1 MKSGHRAAVKRCRK
15 GEEFMER
22 KTSKSNIILFVLAVV
37 CLIAGIGLL
46 IGQRYCSNKTQGI
59 ENSNI
64 VTGAQNTCIAYDS
77 ANEILVVGN
86 HNNEAVA
93 FQNGTE
99 VWRVSANGG
108 YKAFV
113 IDADQGIVYAGNEDN
128 HIYIYNISDG
138 SLVSDINAQR
148 RIVAMDVAKD
158 GKIAVATSTG
168 SSKANVL
175 LYDKDGNELL
185 NQKSK
190 IKING
195 VEFTDDGEN
204 VIIGNNRGELVKLD
218 LNGQELGK
226 YETNYTVLQM
236 IPYGENHMVVCKNG
250 GYFAFDDDLNIIRQG
265 VITNTAQA
273 VVSSVGTDANQEY
286 IAVGTNEGYVYIL
299 DGSDKQIYEKNTD
312 ATIGAFAQD
321 GENIYMAG
329 ANESVQILHVAN
341 LAHVELYGRL
351 AKVFLY
357 AGVIAVLLGIFLLLL
372 SISSTRVKICKL
384 GKSMWKHKIA
394 YILLLPTFLL
404 VWFFNYRGILTAFV
418 RDFTNW
424 STTNNT
430 VAKMEFVGLDNFRRM
445 FSEGYFL
452 IGMKNLIL
460 LIVTGILKVLTMPLL
475 AAWLVYAVNGNKRKY
490 LYRFL
495 FVLPVVVPGVV
506 MAMTWQKIYDPNIG
520 LLNEVLGVLGM
531 SGLQQVWLGNSK
543 TAIWA
548 IIFMGF
554 PFISAMAFLVYYGG
568 FINIGKEIEESARVD
583 GANRHQ
589 IFWKI
594 QFPMIRPQLS
604 IMITL
609 TLIGVMQDFN
619 NIYIMTGGGPGTSTY
634 VPALELYLNVAQ
646 FGRYGYAC
654 ALGVVLFAFTMAITL
669 INMRLT
675 REKEV

>member
-1 MKSGHRAAVKRCRK
+1 MKN
-15 GEEFMER
+15 
-22 KTSKSNIILFVLAVV
+22 KTSRSNIILLVLAIV
-37 CLIAGIGLL
+37 CLLAGIGLL
-46 IGQRYCSNKTQGI
+46 VGQRYCNGKTKGI
-59 ENSNI
+59 ENSSI
-64 VTGAQNTCIAYDS
+64 ITGAQNTCIAYDGT
-77 ANEILVVGN
+77 NEILMVGN

-93 FQNGTE
+93 FKNGE
-99 VWRVSANGG
+99 EIWRQTANGA
-108 YKAFV
+108 YSSFV
-113 IDADQGIVYAGNEDN
+113 IDAAKGIVYAASEDN
-128 HIYIYNISDG
+128 HVYIYNISDG
-138 SLVSDINAQR
+138 SSVKDINTQR
-148 RIVAMDVAKD
+148 RIVAMDVSED

-175 LYDKDGNELL
+175 IYDKDGNEIL

-195 VEFTDDGEN
+195 IEFTNDSEN
-204 VIIGNNRGELVKLD
+204 VVIGNNRGELIKLD
-218 LNGQELGK
+218 MKGQEIRK
-226 YETNYTVLQM
+226 YATNYTVFQM
-236 IPYGENHMVVCKNG
+236 ISYGEDHMVICKNG
-250 GYFAFDDDLNIIRQG
+250 GYFGFDDDLNIIRQG
-265 VITNTAQA
+265 VIQNTAQA
-273 VVSSVGTDANQEY
+273 VVTSIGVDANQEY
-286 IAVGTNEGYVYIL
+286 VAVGTQEGYLYIL
-299 DGSDKQIYEKNTD
+299 DGKDKQIYENNTD
-312 ATIGAFAQD
+312 TTINAFAQD

-341 LAHVELYGRL
+341 LANIKTYSILE
-351 AKVFLY
+351 KVLLY
-357 AGVIAVLLGIFLLLL
+357 AGIIVVAVGIFLLLMAAPG
-372 SISSTRVKICKL
+372 TRIKLCKL
-384 GKSMWKHKIA
+384 GKSMWKYKIA

-404 VWFFNYRGILTAFV
+404 IWFFNYRGILTAFV
-418 RDFTNW
+418 RAFTNW

-430 VAKMEFVGLDNFRRM
+430 VAKMKFVGLDNFRRM

-452 IGMKNLIL
+452 MGMKNLLL
-460 LIVTGILKVLTMPLL
+460 LIVTGILKVLTMPLI

-531 SGLQQVWLGNSK
+531 SGLQQVWLGNSQ

-594 QFPMIRPQLS
+594 QLPMIKPQLS

-609 TLIGVMQDFN
+609 TLIGIMQDFN

-654 ALGVVLFAFTMAITL
+654 ALGVVLFIFTMAITL

>member
-1 MKSGHRAAVKRCRK
+1 MKN
-15 GEEFMER
+15 
-22 KTSKSNIILFVLAVV
+22 KTSRNNIILLVLAVV

-46 IGQRYCSNKTQGI
+46 VGQRYCSGKTQGI
-59 ENSNI
+59 ESSNI

-77 ANEILVVGN
+77 ANEILIVGT

-93 FQNGTE
+93 FKDGTE
-99 VWRVSANGG
+99 IWRQTSNGA
-108 YKAFV
+108 YSAFV
-113 IDADQGIVYAGNEDN
+113 IDAEQNIVYASSEDN
-128 HIYIYNISDG
+128 HVYIYNISDG
-138 SLVSDINAQR
+138 SAVNDINTQR
-148 RIVAMDVAKD
+148 RIVAMDVSKD

-175 LYDKDGNELL
+175 LYDKEGNELL

-195 VEFTDDGEN
+195 IEFTNDNEN
-204 VIIGNNRGELVKLD
+204 IIIGNNRGEIIKMD
-218 LNGQELGK
+218 LNGQELSK
-226 YETNYTVLQM
+226 YATNYTVLQI
-236 IPYGENHMVVCKNG
+236 IPYGEYHLAVCKNG
-250 GYFAFDDDLNIIRQG
+250 GYFGFDDDLNIIRQG
-265 VITNTAQA
+265 EITNTAQA
-273 VVSSVGTDANQEY
+273 VVTNVGTDSDQEY
-286 IAVGTNEGYVYIL
+286 IAVGTQEGYLYIL
-299 DGSDKQIYEKNTD
+299 DGSDKQIYVENTD
-312 ATIGAFAQD
+312 ATINAFAQD

-329 ANESVQILHVAN
+329 ASESVQMVHVAN
-341 LAHVELYGRL
+341 LANMESYVTL
-351 AKVFLY
+351 ANIFLY
-357 AGVIAVLLGIFLLLL
+357 TGVIVTVLGIFLLLMA
-372 SISSTRVKICKL
+372 IPGTRKKICKL
-384 GKSMWKHKIA
+384 GKSIWKHKIA

-418 RDFTNW
+418 RAFTNW

-452 IGMKNLIL
+452 IGMKNLVL
-460 LIVTGILKVLTMPLL
+460 LIVTGVLKVLTMPLI

-490 LYRFL
+490 IYRFL
-495 FVLPVVVPGVV
+495 FVLPVVVPVVV

-531 SGLQQVWLGNSK
+531 TGLQQVWLGNAK

-594 QFPMIRPQLS
+594 QLPMIKPQLS

-609 TLIGVMQDFN
+609 TLISVMQDFN

-654 ALGVVLFAFTMAITL
+654 ALGVVLFAFTMAIKL

>member
-1 MKSGHRAAVKRCRK
+1 MKN
-15 GEEFMER
+15 
-22 KTSKSNIILFVLAVV
+22 KTSRNNIILLVLAVV

-46 IGQRYCSNKTQGI
+46 VGQRYCSGKTQGI
-59 ENSNI
+59 ESSNI

-77 ANEILVVGN
+77 ANEILIVGT

-93 FQNGTE
+93 FKDGTE
-99 VWRVSANGG
+99 IWRQTSNGA
-108 YKAFV
+108 YSAFV
-113 IDADQGIVYAGNEDN
+113 IDAEQNIVYASSEDN
-128 HIYIYNISDG
+128 HVYIYNISDG
-138 SLVSDINAQR
+138 SAVNDINTQR
-148 RIVAMDVAKD
+148 RIVAMDVSKD

-175 LYDKDGNELL
+175 LYDKEGNELL

-195 VEFTDDGEN
+195 IEFTNDNEN
-204 VIIGNNRGELVKLD
+204 IIIGNNRGEIIKMD
-218 LNGQELGK
+218 LNGQELSK
-226 YETNYTVLQM
+226 YATNYTVLQI
-236 IPYGENHMVVCKNG
+236 IPYGEYHLAVCKNG
-250 GYFAFDDDLNIIRQG
+250 GYFGFDDDLNIIRQG
-265 VITNTAQA
+265 EITNTAQA
-273 VVSSVGTDANQEY
+273 VVTSVGTDSDQEY
-286 IAVGTNEGYVYIL
+286 IAVGTQEGYLYIL
-299 DGSDKQIYEKNTD
+299 DGSDKQIYVENTD
-312 ATIGAFAQD
+312 ATINAFAQN

-329 ANESVQILHVAN
+329 ASESVQTVHVAN
-341 LAHVELYGRL
+341 LANMESYVTL
-351 AKVFLY
+351 ANIFLY
-357 AGVIAVLLGIFLLLL
+357 TGVIVTVLGIFLLLMA
-372 SISSTRVKICKL
+372 IPGTRKKICKL
-384 GKSMWKHKIA
+384 GKSIWKHKIA

-418 RDFTNW
+418 RAFTNW

-452 IGMKNLIL
+452 IGMKNLVL
-460 LIVTGILKVLTMPLL
+460 LIVTGVLKVLTMPLI

-490 LYRFL
+490 IYRFL
-495 FVLPVVVPGVV
+495 FVLPVVVPVVV

-531 SGLQQVWLGNSK
+531 TGLQQVWLGNAK

-594 QFPMIRPQLS
+594 QLPMIKPQLS

-609 TLIGVMQDFN
+609 TLISVMQDFN

>member
-1 MKSGHRAAVKRCRK
+1 MKN
-15 GEEFMER
+15 
-22 KTSKSNIILFVLAVV
+22 KTSRNHIILLVLAVI

-46 IGQRYCSNKTQGI
+46 VGQRYCSGKTQGI
-59 ENSNI
+59 ESSNI

-77 ANEILVVGN
+77 ANEILIVGT

-93 FQNGTE
+93 FKDGTE
-99 VWRVSANGG
+99 IWRQTANGA
-108 YKAFV
+108 YSAFV
-113 IDADQGIVYAGNEDN
+113 INAEQNIVYASSEDN
-128 HIYIYNISDG
+128 HVYIYNISDG
-138 SLVSDINAQR
+138 SAVNDINTQR
-148 RIVAMDVAKD
+148 RIVAMDVSKD
-158 GKIAVATSTG
+158 GKISVATSTG

-175 LYDKDGNELL
+175 LYDKEGNELL

-195 VEFTDDGEN
+195 IEFTNDNEN
-204 VIIGNNRGELVKLD
+204 IIIGNNRGEIIKMD
-218 LNGQELGK
+218 LNGQELSK
-226 YETNYTVLQM
+226 YATNYTVLQM
-236 IPYGENHMVVCKNG
+236 IPYGENHMAVCKNG
-250 GYFAFDDDLNIIRQG
+250 GYFGFDDDLNIIRQG
-265 VITNTAQA
+265 EITNTAQA
-273 VVSSVGTDANQEY
+273 VVTSVGTDSDQEY
-286 IAVGTNEGYVYIL
+286 IAVGTQEGYLYIL
-299 DGSDKQIYEKNTD
+299 DGSDKQIYVENTD
-312 ATIGAFAQD
+312 ATINAFAQD

-329 ANESVQILHVAN
+329 ASESVQTVHVAN
-341 LAHVELYGRL
+341 LANMESYVTL
-351 AKVFLY
+351 ANVFLY
-357 AGVIAVLLGIFLLLL
+357 TGVIVTVLGIFLLLMA
-372 SISSTRVKICKL
+372 IPGTRKKICKL
-384 GKSMWKHKIA
+384 GKSIWKHKIA

-418 RDFTNW
+418 RAFTNW

-452 IGMKNLIL
+452 IGMKNLVL
-460 LIVTGILKVLTMPLL
+460 LIVTGVLKVLTMPLI
-475 AAWLVYAVNGNKRKY
+475 AAWLVYAENGNKRKY
-490 LYRFL
+490 MYRFL

-531 SGLQQVWLGNSK
+531 SGLQQVWLGNAK

-594 QFPMIRPQLS
+594 QLPMIKPQLS

>member
-1 MKSGHRAAVKRCRK
+1 MKN
-15 GEEFMER
+15 
-22 KTSKSNIILFVLAVV
+22 KTSRNNIILLVLAVV

-46 IGQRYCSNKTQGI
+46 VGQRYCSGKTQGI
-59 ENSNI
+59 ESSNI

-77 ANEILVVGN
+77 ANEILIVGT

-93 FQNGTE
+93 FKDGTE
-99 VWRVSANGG
+99 IWRQTSNGA
-108 YKAFV
+108 YSAFV
-113 IDADQGIVYAGNEDN
+113 IDAEQNIVYASSEDN
-128 HIYIYNISDG
+128 HVYIYNISDG
-138 SLVSDINAQR
+138 SAVNDINTQR
-148 RIVAMDVAKD
+148 RIVAMDVSKD

-175 LYDKDGNELL
+175 LYDKEGNELL

-195 VEFTDDGEN
+195 IEFTNDNEN
-204 VIIGNNRGELVKLD
+204 IIIGNNRGEIIKMD
-218 LNGQELGK
+218 LNGQELSK
-226 YETNYTVLQM
+226 YATNYTVLQI
-236 IPYGENHMVVCKNG
+236 IPYGEYHLAVCKNG
-250 GYFAFDDDLNIIRQG
+250 GYFGFDDDLNIIRQG
-265 VITNTAQA
+265 EITNTAQA
-273 VVSSVGTDANQEY
+273 VVTSVGTDSDQEY
-286 IAVGTNEGYVYIL
+286 IAVGTQEGYLYIL
-299 DGSDKQIYEKNTD
+299 DGSDKQIYVENTD
-312 ATIGAFAQD
+312 ATINAFAQD

-329 ANESVQILHVAN
+329 ASESVQTVHVAN
-341 LAHVELYGRL
+341 LANMESYVTL
-351 AKVFLY
+351 ANIFLY
-357 AGVIAVLLGIFLLLL
+357 TGVIVTVLGIFLLLMA
-372 SISSTRVKICKL
+372 IPGTRKKICKL
-384 GKSMWKHKIA
+384 GKSIWKHKIA

-418 RDFTNW
+418 RAFTNW

-452 IGMKNLIL
+452 IGMKNLVL
-460 LIVTGILKVLTMPLL
+460 LIVTGVLKVLTMPLI

-490 LYRFL
+490 IYRFL
-495 FVLPVVVPGVV
+495 FVLPVVVPVVV

-531 SGLQQVWLGNSK
+531 TGLQQVWLGNAK

-594 QFPMIRPQLS
+594 QLPMIKPQLS

-609 TLIGVMQDFN
+609 TLISVMQDFN

-654 ALGVVLFAFTMAITL
+654 APGVVLFAFTMAITL

>member
-1 MKSGHRAAVKRCRK
+1 MKN
-15 GEEFMER
+15 
-22 KTSKSNIILFVLAVV
+22 KTSRNNIILLVLAVV

-46 IGQRYCSNKTQGI
+46 VGQRYCSGKTQGI
-59 ENSNI
+59 ESSNI

-77 ANEILVVGN
+77 ANEILIVGT

-93 FQNGTE
+93 FKDGTE
-99 VWRVSANGG
+99 IWRQTSNGA
-108 YKAFV
+108 YSAFV
-113 IDADQGIVYAGNEDN
+113 IDAEQNIVYASSEDN
-128 HIYIYNISDG
+128 HVYIYNISDG
-138 SLVSDINAQR
+138 SAVNDINTQR
-148 RIVAMDVAKD
+148 RIVAMDVSKD

-175 LYDKDGNELL
+175 LYDKEGNELL

-195 VEFTDDGEN
+195 IEFTNDNEN
-204 VIIGNNRGELVKLD
+204 IIIGNNRGEIIKMD
-218 LNGQELGK
+218 LNGQELSK
-226 YETNYTVLQM
+226 YATNYTVLQI
-236 IPYGENHMVVCKNG
+236 IPYGEYHLAVCKNG
-250 GYFAFDDDLNIIRQG
+250 GYFGFDDDLNIIRQG
-265 VITNTAQA
+265 EITNTAQA
-273 VVSSVGTDANQEY
+273 VVTSVGTDSDQEY
-286 IAVGTNEGYVYIL
+286 IAVGTQEGYLYVL
-299 DGSDKQIYEKNTD
+299 DGSDKQIYVENTD
-312 ATIGAFAQD
+312 ATINAFAQD

-329 ANESVQILHVAN
+329 ASESVQTVHVAN
-341 LAHVELYGRL
+341 LANMESYVTL
-351 AKVFLY
+351 ANIFLY
-357 AGVIAVLLGIFLLLL
+357 TGVIVTVLGIFLLLMA
-372 SISSTRVKICKL
+372 IPGTRKKICKL
-384 GKSMWKHKIA
+384 GKSIWKHKIA

-418 RDFTNW
+418 RAFTNW

-452 IGMKNLIL
+452 IGMKNLVL
-460 LIVTGILKVLTMPLL
+460 LIVTGVLKVLTMPLI
-475 AAWLVYAVNGNKRKY
+475 AAWLVYAVSGNKRKY
-490 LYRFL
+490 IYRFL
-495 FVLPVVVPGVV
+495 FVLPVVVPVVV

-531 SGLQQVWLGNSK
+531 TGLQQVWLGNAK

-594 QFPMIRPQLS
+594 QLPMIKPQLS

-609 TLIGVMQDFN
+609 TLISVMQDFN

>member
-1 MKSGHRAAVKRCRK
+1 MKN
-15 GEEFMER
+15 
-22 KTSKSNIILFVLAVV
+22 KTSRNNIILLVLAVV

-46 IGQRYCSNKTQGI
+46 VGQRYCSGKTQGI
-59 ENSNI
+59 ESSNI

-77 ANEILVVGN
+77 ANEILIVGT

-93 FQNGTE
+93 FKDGTE
-99 VWRVSANGG
+99 IWRQTSNGA
-108 YKAFV
+108 YSAFV
-113 IDADQGIVYAGNEDN
+113 IDAEQNIVYASSEDN
-128 HIYIYNISDG
+128 HVYIYNISDG
-138 SLVSDINAQR
+138 SAVNDINTQR
-148 RIVAMDVAKD
+148 RIVAMDVSKD

-175 LYDKDGNELL
+175 LYDKEGNELL

-195 VEFTDDGEN
+195 IEFTNDNEN
-204 VIIGNNRGELVKLD
+204 IIIGNNRGEIIKMD
-218 LNGQELGK
+218 LNGQELSK
-226 YETNYTVLQM
+226 YATNYTVLQI
-236 IPYGENHMVVCKNG
+236 IPYGEYHLAVCKNG
-250 GYFAFDDDLNIIRQG
+250 GYFGFDDDLNIIRQG
-265 VITNTAQA
+265 EITNTAQA
-273 VVSSVGTDANQEY
+273 VVTSVGTDSDQEY
-286 IAVGTNEGYVYIL
+286 IAVGTQEGYLYIL
-299 DGSDKQIYEKNTD
+299 DGSDKQIYVENTD
-312 ATIGAFAQD
+312 ATINAFAQD

-329 ANESVQILHVAN
+329 ASESVQTVHVAN
-341 LAHVELYGRL
+341 LANMESYVTL
-351 AKVFLY
+351 ANIFLY
-357 AGVIAVLLGIFLLLL
+357 TGVIVTVLGIFLLLMA
-372 SISSTRVKICKL
+372 IPGTRKKICKL
-384 GKSMWKHKIA
+384 GKSIWKHKIA

-418 RDFTNW
+418 RAFTNW
-424 STTNNT
+424 SSTNNT

-452 IGMKNLIL
+452 IGMKNLVL
-460 LIVTGILKVLTMPLL
+460 LIVTGVLKVLTMPLI

-490 LYRFL
+490 IYRFL
-495 FVLPVVVPGVV
+495 FVLPVVVPVVV

-531 SGLQQVWLGNSK
+531 TGLQQVWLGNAK

-594 QFPMIRPQLS
+594 QLPMIKPQLS

-609 TLIGVMQDFN
+609 TLISVMQDFN

>member
-1 MKSGHRAAVKRCRK
+1 MKN
-15 GEEFMER
+15 
-22 KTSKSNIILFVLAVV
+22 KTSRNNIILLVLAVV

-46 IGQRYCSNKTQGI
+46 VGQRYCSGKTQGI
-59 ENSNI
+59 ESSNI

-77 ANEILVVGN
+77 ANEILIVGT

-93 FQNGTE
+93 FKDGTE
-99 VWRVSANGG
+99 IWRQTSNGA
-108 YKAFV
+108 YSAFV
-113 IDADQGIVYAGNEDN
+113 IDAEQNIVYASSEDN
-128 HIYIYNISDG
+128 HVYIYNISDG
-138 SLVSDINAQR
+138 SAVNDINTQR
-148 RIVAMDVAKD
+148 RIVAMDVSKD

-175 LYDKDGNELL
+175 LYDKEGNELL

-195 VEFTDDGEN
+195 IEFTNDNEN
-204 VIIGNNRGELVKLD
+204 IIIGNNRGEIIKMD
-218 LNGQELGK
+218 LNGQELSK
-226 YETNYTVLQM
+226 YATNYTVLQI
-236 IPYGENHMVVCKNG
+236 IPYGEYHLAVCKNG
-250 GYFAFDDDLNIIRQG
+250 GYFGFDDDLNIIRQG
-265 VITNTAQA
+265 EITNTAQA
-273 VVSSVGTDANQEY
+273 VVTSVGTDSDQEY
-286 IAVGTNEGYVYIL
+286 IAVGTQEGYLYIL
-299 DGSDKQIYEKNTD
+299 DGSDKQIYVENTD
-312 ATIGAFAQD
+312 ATINAFAQD

-329 ANESVQILHVAN
+329 ACESVQTVHVAN
-341 LAHVELYGRL
+341 LANMESYVTL
-351 AKVFLY
+351 ANIFLY
-357 AGVIAVLLGIFLLLL
+357 TGVIVTVLGIFLLLMA
-372 SISSTRVKICKL
+372 IPGTRKKICKL
-384 GKSMWKHKIA
+384 GKSIWKHKIA

-418 RDFTNW
+418 RAFTNW

-452 IGMKNLIL
+452 IGMKNLVL
-460 LIVTGILKVLTMPLL
+460 LIVTGVLKVLTMPLI

-490 LYRFL
+490 IYRFL
-495 FVLPVVVPGVV
+495 FVLPVVVPVVV

-531 SGLQQVWLGNSK
+531 TGLQQVWLGNAK

-594 QFPMIRPQLS
+594 QLPMIKPQLS

-609 TLIGVMQDFN
+609 TLISVMQDFN

>member
-1 MKSGHRAAVKRCRK
+1 MKN
-15 GEEFMER
+15 
-22 KTSKSNIILFVLAVV
+22 KTSRNNIILLVLAVV

-46 IGQRYCSNKTQGI
+46 VGQRYCSGKTQGI
-59 ENSNI
+59 ESSNI

-77 ANEILVVGN
+77 ANEILIVGT

-93 FQNGTE
+93 FKDGTE
-99 VWRVSANGG
+99 IWRQTSNGA
-108 YKAFV
+108 YSAFV
-113 IDADQGIVYAGNEDN
+113 IDAEQNIVYASSEDN
-128 HIYIYNISDG
+128 HVYIYNISDG
-138 SLVSDINAQR
+138 SAVNDINTQR
-148 RIVAMDVAKD
+148 RIVAMDVSKD

-175 LYDKDGNELL
+175 LYDKEGNELL

-195 VEFTDDGEN
+195 IEFTNDNEN
-204 VIIGNNRGELVKLD
+204 IIIGNNRGEIIKMD
-218 LNGQELGK
+218 LNGQELSK
-226 YETNYTVLQM
+226 YATNYTVLQI
-236 IPYGENHMVVCKNG
+236 IPYGEYHLAVCKNG
-250 GYFAFDDDLNIIRQG
+250 GYFGFDDDLNIIRQG
-265 VITNTAQA
+265 EITNTAQA
-273 VVSSVGTDANQEY
+273 VVTSVGTDSDQEY
-286 IAVGTNEGYVYIL
+286 IAVGTQEGYLYIL
-299 DGSDKQIYEKNTD
+299 DGSDKQIYVENTD
-312 ATIGAFAQD
+312 ATINAFAQD

-329 ANESVQILHVAN
+329 ASESVQTVHVAN
-341 LAHVELYGRL
+341 LANMESYVTL
-351 AKVFLY
+351 ANIFLY
-357 AGVIAVLLGIFLLLL
+357 TGVIVTVLGIFLLLMA
-372 SISSTRVKICKL
+372 IPGTRKKICKL
-384 GKSMWKHKIA
+384 GKSIWKHKIA

-418 RDFTNW
+418 RAFTNW

-452 IGMKNLIL
+452 IGMKNLVL
-460 LIVTGILKVLTMPLL
+460 LIVTGVLKVLTMPLI

-490 LYRFL
+490 IYRFL
-495 FVLPVVVPGVV
+495 FVLPVVVPVVV

-531 SGLQQVWLGNSK
+531 TELQQVWLGNAK

-594 QFPMIRPQLS
+594 QLPMIKPQLS

-609 TLIGVMQDFN
+609 TLISVMQDFN

>member
-1 MKSGHRAAVKRCRK
+1 MKN
-15 GEEFMER
+15 
-22 KTSKSNIILFVLAVV
+22 KTSRNNIVLLVLAVV

-46 IGQRYCSNKTQGI
+46 TGQRYCSGKTQGI
-59 ENSNI
+59 ESSNI
-64 VTGAQNTCIAYDS
+64 VTGAQNTCIEYD
-77 ANEILVVGN
+77 NTDNILVVGN

-93 FQNGTE
+93 FRDGQE
-99 VWRVSANGG
+99 VWRVTANGA

-113 IDADQGIVYAGNEDN
+113 IDAEQNLVYAASEDN
-128 HIYIYNISDG
+128 HIYVYNISDG
-138 SLVSDINAQR
+138 SLVSDINTQR
-148 RIVAMDVAKD
+148 RIVAMDVAGD

-175 LYDKDGNELL
+175 VYDKDGNELL
-185 NQKSK
+185 NKKYK

-195 VEFTDDGEN
+195 IQFTNDSEN
-204 VIIGNNRGELVKLD
+204 VIIGNNRGELLKLD
-218 LNGQELGK
+218 MNGEELNK
-226 YETNYTVLQM
+226 YETSYTILQM
-236 IPYGENHMVVCKNG
+236 ISYGDGHMVVCKNG
-250 GYFAFDDDLNIIRQG
+250 GYFGFDDDLKIIRQG
-265 VITNTAQA
+265 IITNTAQA
-273 VVSSVGTDANQEY
+273 VVSSIGVDANGEYVVVGTQ
-286 IAVGTNEGYVYIL
+286 EGYIYIL
-299 DGSDKQIYEKNTD
+299 DGSDNQIYAKNTD
-312 ATIGAFAQD
+312 ATVNAFAQD

-329 ANESVQILHVAN
+329 AHENVQIIHVAN
-341 LAHVELYGRL
+341 LAHMETYATLT
-351 AKVFLY
+351 KVLLY
-357 AGVIAVLLGIFLLLL
+357 AGLAAVILGVFLLLF
-372 SISSTRVKICKL
+372 SIPAVKIKICTL
-384 GKSMWKHKIA
+384 GKAVWKHKIA

-418 RDFTNW
+418 RAFTNW

-430 VAKMEFVGLDNFRRM
+430 VAKMEFVGLENFQKM

-452 IGMKNLIL
+452 IGMKNLLL
-460 LIVTGILKVLTMPLL
+460 LIATGILKVLTMPLI
-475 AAWLVYAVNGNKRKY
+475 AAWLVYVVNGNKRKY

-531 SGLQQVWLGNSK
+531 SGLQQVWLGNAK

-594 QFPMIRPQLS
+594 QLPMIKPQLS

-654 ALGVVLFAFTMAITL
+654 ALGVVLFIFTMAITL
-669 INMRLT
+669 LNMRLT
-675 REKEV
+675 REKEA

>member
-1 MKSGHRAAVKRCRK
+1 MKN
-15 GEEFMER
+15 
-22 KTSKSNIILFVLAVV
+22 KTSRNHIILLVLAVI

-46 IGQRYCSNKTQGI
+46 VGQRYCSGKTQGI
-59 ENSNI
+59 ESSNI

-77 ANEILVVGN
+77 ANEILIVGT

-93 FQNGTE
+93 FKDGTE
-99 VWRVSANGG
+99 IWRQTANGA
-108 YKAFV
+108 YSAFV
-113 IDADQGIVYAGNEDN
+113 INAEQNIVYASSEDN
-128 HIYIYNISDG
+128 HVYIYNISDG
-138 SLVSDINAQR
+138 SAVNDINTQR
-148 RIVAMDVAKD
+148 RIVAMDVSKD
-158 GKIAVATSTG
+158 GKISVATSTG

-175 LYDKDGNELL
+175 LYDKEGNELL

-195 VEFTDDGEN
+195 IEFTNDNEN
-204 VIIGNNRGELVKLD
+204 IIIGNNRGEIIKMD
-218 LNGQELGK
+218 LNGQELSK
-226 YETNYTVLQM
+226 YATNYTVLQM
-236 IPYGENHMVVCKNG
+236 IPYGENHMAVCKNG
-250 GYFAFDDDLNIIRQG
+250 GYFGFDDDLNIIRQG
-265 VITNTAQA
+265 EITNTAQA
-273 VVSSVGTDANQEY
+273 VVTSVGTDSDQEY
-286 IAVGTNEGYVYIL
+286 IAVGTQEGYLYIL
-299 DGSDKQIYEKNTD
+299 DGSDKQIYVENTD
-312 ATIGAFAQD
+312 ATINAFAQD

-329 ANESVQILHVAN
+329 ASESVQTVHVAN
-341 LAHVELYGRL
+341 LANMESYVTL
-351 AKVFLY
+351 ANVFLY
-357 AGVIAVLLGIFLLLL
+357 TGVIVTVLGIFLLLMA
-372 SISSTRVKICKL
+372 IPGTRKKICKL
-384 GKSMWKHKIA
+384 GKSIWKHKIA

-418 RDFTNW
+418 RAFTNW

-452 IGMKNLIL
+452 IGMKNLVL
-460 LIVTGILKVLTMPLL
+460 LIVTGVLKVLTMPLI

-490 LYRFL
+490 MYRFL

-531 SGLQQVWLGNSK
+531 SGLQQVWLGNAK

-554 PFISAMAFLVYYGG
+554 PFISAMAFFVYYGG

-594 QFPMIRPQLS
+594 QLPMIKPQLS

>member
-1 MKSGHRAAVKRCRK
+1 MKN
-15 GEEFMER
+15 
-22 KTSKSNIILFVLAVV
+22 KTSRNNIILLVLAVV

-46 IGQRYCSNKTQGI
+46 VGQRYCSGKTQGI
-59 ENSNI
+59 ESSNI

-77 ANEILVVGN
+77 ANEILIVGT

-93 FQNGTE
+93 FKDGTE
-99 VWRVSANGG
+99 IWRQTSNGA
-108 YKAFV
+108 YSAFV
-113 IDADQGIVYAGNEDN
+113 IDAEQNIVYASSEDN
-128 HIYIYNISDG
+128 HVYIYNISDG
-138 SLVSDINAQR
+138 SAVNDINTQR
-148 RIVAMDVAKD
+148 RIVAMDVSKD

-175 LYDKDGNELL
+175 LYDKEGNELL

-195 VEFTDDGEN
+195 IEFTNDNEN
-204 VIIGNNRGELVKLD
+204 IIIGNNRGEIIKMD
-218 LNGQELGK
+218 LNGQELSK
-226 YETNYTVLQM
+226 YATNYTVLQI
-236 IPYGENHMVVCKNG
+236 IPYGEYLLAVCKNG
-250 GYFAFDDDLNIIRQG
+250 GYFGFDDDLNIIRQG
-265 VITNTAQA
+265 EITNTAQA
-273 VVSSVGTDANQEY
+273 VVTSVGTDSDQEY
-286 IAVGTNEGYVYIL
+286 IAVGTQEGYLYIL
-299 DGSDKQIYEKNTD
+299 DGSDKQIYVENTD
-312 ATIGAFAQD
+312 ATINAFAQD

-329 ANESVQILHVAN
+329 ASESVQTVHVAN
-341 LAHVELYGRL
+341 LANMESYVTL
-351 AKVFLY
+351 ANIFLY
-357 AGVIAVLLGIFLLLL
+357 TGVIVTVLGIFLLLMA
-372 SISSTRVKICKL
+372 IPGTRKKICKL
-384 GKSMWKHKIA
+384 GKSIWKHKIA

-418 RDFTNW
+418 RAFTNW

-452 IGMKNLIL
+452 IGMKNLVL
-460 LIVTGILKVLTMPLL
+460 LIVTGVLKVLTMPLI

-490 LYRFL
+490 IYRFL
-495 FVLPVVVPGVV
+495 FVLPVVVPVVV

-531 SGLQQVWLGNSK
+531 TGLQQVWLGNAK

-594 QFPMIRPQLS
+594 QLPMIKPQLS

-609 TLIGVMQDFN
+609 TLISVMQDFN

>member
-1 MKSGHRAAVKRCRK
+1 MKN
-15 GEEFMER
+15 
-22 KTSKSNIILFVLAVV
+22 KTSRNHIILLVLAVI

-46 IGQRYCSNKTQGI
+46 VGQRYCSGKTQGI
-59 ENSNI
+59 ESSNI

-77 ANEILVVGN
+77 ANEILIVGT

-93 FQNGTE
+93 FKDGTE
-99 VWRVSANGG
+99 IWRQTANGA
-108 YKAFV
+108 YSAFV
-113 IDADQGIVYAGNEDN
+113 INAEQNIVYASSEDN
-128 HIYIYNISDG
+128 HVYIYNISDG
-138 SLVSDINAQR
+138 SAVNDINTQR
-148 RIVAMDVAKD
+148 RIVAMDVSKD
-158 GKIAVATSTG
+158 GKISVATSTG

-175 LYDKDGNELL
+175 LYDKEGNELL

-195 VEFTDDGEN
+195 IEFTNDNEN
-204 VIIGNNRGELVKLD
+204 IIIGNNRGEIIKMD
-218 LNGQELGK
+218 LNGQELSK
-226 YETNYTVLQM
+226 YATNYTVLQM
-236 IPYGENHMVVCKNG
+236 IPYGENHMAVCKNG
-250 GYFAFDDDLNIIRQG
+250 GYFGFDDDLNIIRQG
-265 VITNTAQA
+265 EITNTAQA
-273 VVSSVGTDANQEY
+273 VVTSVGTDSDQEY
-286 IAVGTNEGYVYIL
+286 IAVGTQEGYLYIL
-299 DGSDKQIYEKNTD
+299 DGSDKQIYVENTD
-312 ATIGAFAQD
+312 ATINAFAQD

-329 ANESVQILHVAN
+329 ASESVQTVHVAN
-341 LAHVELYGRL
+341 LANMESYVTL
-351 AKVFLY
+351 ANVFLY
-357 AGVIAVLLGIFLLLL
+357 TGVIVTVLGIFLLLMA
-372 SISSTRVKICKL
+372 IPGTRKKICKL
-384 GKSMWKHKIA
+384 GKSIWKHKIA

-418 RDFTNW
+418 RAFTNW

-452 IGMKNLIL
+452 IGMKNLVL
-460 LIVTGILKVLTMPLL
+460 LIVTGVLKVLTMPLI

-490 LYRFL
+490 MYLFL

-531 SGLQQVWLGNSK
+531 SGLQQVWLGNAK

-594 QFPMIRPQLS
+594 QLPMIKPQLS

>member
-1 MKSGHRAAVKRCRK
+1 MKN
-15 GEEFMER
+15 
-22 KTSKSNIILFVLAVV
+22 KTSRNNIILLVLAVV

-46 IGQRYCSNKTQGI
+46 VGQRYCSGKTQGI
-59 ENSNI
+59 ESSNI

-77 ANEILVVGN
+77 ANEILIVGT

-93 FQNGTE
+93 FKDGTE
-99 VWRVSANGG
+99 IWRQTSNGA
-108 YKAFV
+108 YSAFV
-113 IDADQGIVYAGNEDN
+113 IDAEQNIVYASSEDN
-128 HIYIYNISDG
+128 HVYIYNISDG
-138 SLVSDINAQR
+138 SAVNDINTQR
-148 RIVAMDVAKD
+148 RIVAMDVSKD

-175 LYDKDGNELL
+175 LYDKEGNELL

-195 VEFTDDGEN
+195 IEFTNDNEN
-204 VIIGNNRGELVKLD
+204 IIIGNNRGEIIKMD
-218 LNGQELGK
+218 LNGQELSK
-226 YETNYTVLQM
+226 YATNYTVLQI
-236 IPYGENHMVVCKNG
+236 IPYGEYHLAVCKNG
-250 GYFAFDDDLNIIRQG
+250 GYFGFDDDLNIIRQG
-265 VITNTAQA
+265 EITNTAQA
-273 VVSSVGTDANQEY
+273 VVTSVGTDSDQEY
-286 IAVGTNEGYVYIL
+286 IAVGTQEGYLYIL
-299 DGSDKQIYEKNTD
+299 DGSDKQIYVENTD
-312 ATIGAFAQD
+312 ATINAFAQD

-329 ANESVQILHVAN
+329 ASESVQTVHVAN
-341 LAHVELYGRL
+341 LANMESYVTL
-351 AKVFLY
+351 ANIFLY
-357 AGVIAVLLGIFLLLL
+357 TGVIVTVLGIFLLLMA
-372 SISSTRVKICKL
+372 IPGTRKKICKL
-384 GKSMWKHKIA
+384 GKSIWKHKIA

-418 RDFTNW
+418 RAFTNW

-452 IGMKNLIL
+452 IGMKNLVL
-460 LIVTGILKVLTMPLL
+460 LIVTGVLTMPLI

-490 LYRFL
+490 IYRFL
-495 FVLPVVVPGVV
+495 FVLPVVVPVVV

-531 SGLQQVWLGNSK
+531 TGLQQVWLGNAK

-594 QFPMIRPQLS
+594 QLPMIKPQLS

-609 TLIGVMQDFN
+609 TLISVMQDFN

>member
-1 MKSGHRAAVKRCRK
+1 MKN
-15 GEEFMER
+15 
-22 KTSKSNIILFVLAVV
+22 KTSRSNIILLILAVV
-37 CLIAGIGLL
+37 CLLAGVGLL
-46 IGQRYCSNKTQGI
+46 VGQRYCSGKTKGI
-59 ENSNI
+59 ENSSI
-64 VTGAQNTCIAYDS
+64 TTGAQNTCIAYDS
-77 ANEILVVGN
+77 TNEILMVGN

-93 FQNGTE
+93 FKNGE
-99 VWRVSANGG
+99 EIWRQTANGA
-108 YKAFV
+108 YSSFV
-113 IDADQGIVYAGNEDN
+113 IDAANNIVYASSEDN
-128 HIYIYNISDG
+128 HVYIYNISDG
-138 SLVSDINAQR
+138 SSVKDINTQR
-148 RIVAMDVAKD
+148 RIVAMDVSAD

-175 LYDKDGNELL
+175 IYDKDGNEIL

-195 VEFTDDGEN
+195 IEFTNDNEN
-204 VIIGNNRGELVKLD
+204 VVIGNNRGELIKLD
-218 LNGQELGK
+218 MNGQEVKK
-226 YETNYTVLQM
+226 YATNYTVFQM
-236 IPYGENHMVVCKNG
+236 ISYGEDHMVICKNG
-250 GYFAFDDDLNIIRQG
+250 GYFGFDDDLNIIRQG
-265 VITNTAQA
+265 VIQNTAQA
-273 VVSSVGTDANQEY
+273 VVTSIGIDANQEY
-286 IAVGTNEGYVYIL
+286 VAVGTQEGYLYIL
-299 DGSDKQIYEKNTD
+299 NGEDKQIYEKNTD
-312 ATIGAFAQD
+312 ATINAFAQD

-341 LAHVELYGRL
+341 LANIKTYTTL
-351 AKVFLY
+351 AKTLLY
-357 AGVIAVLLGIFLLLL
+357 AGIIVLVLGIFLL
-372 SISSTRVKICKL
+372 SMAVPGTRLKMCRL

-404 VWFFNYRGILTAFV
+404 IWFFNYRGILTAFV
-418 RDFTNW
+418 RAFTNW

-430 VAKMEFVGLDNFRRM
+430 VAKMEFVGLDNFKRM

-452 IGMKNLIL
+452 IGMKNLLL
-460 LIVTGILKVLTMPLL
+460 LIITGILKVLTMPLI

-490 LYRFL
+490 FYRFL

-520 LLNEVLGVLGM
+520 LLNEVLGALGM
-531 SGLQQVWLGNSK
+531 SGLQHVWLGNSQ

-594 QFPMIRPQLS
+594 QLPMIRPQLS

-609 TLIGVMQDFN
+609 TLIGIMQDFN

-654 ALGVVLFAFTMAITL
+654 ALGVVLFIFTMAITL
-669 INMRLT
+669 INMHLT

>member
-1 MKSGHRAAVKRCRK
+1 MKN
-15 GEEFMER
+15 
-22 KTSKSNIILFVLAVV
+22 KTSRNNIILLVLAVV

-46 IGQRYCSNKTQGI
+46 VGQRYCSGKTQGI
-59 ENSNI
+59 ESSNI

-77 ANEILVVGN
+77 ANEILIVGT

-93 FQNGTE
+93 FKDGTE
-99 VWRVSANGG
+99 IWRQTSNGA
-108 YKAFV
+108 YSAFV
-113 IDADQGIVYAGNEDN
+113 IDAEQNIVYASSEDN
-128 HIYIYNISDG
+128 HVYIYNISDG
-138 SLVSDINAQR
+138 SAVNDINTQR
-148 RIVAMDVAKD
+148 RIVAMDVSKD

-175 LYDKDGNELL
+175 LYDKEGNELL

-195 VEFTDDGEN
+195 IEFTNDNEN
-204 VIIGNNRGELVKLD
+204 IIIGNNRGEIIKMD
-218 LNGQELGK
+218 LNGQELSK
-226 YETNYTVLQM
+226 YATNYTVLQI
-236 IPYGENHMVVCKNG
+236 IPYGEYHLAVCKNG
-250 GYFAFDDDLNIIRQG
+250 GYFGFDDDLNIIRQG
-265 VITNTAQA
+265 EITNTAQA
-273 VVSSVGTDANQEY
+273 VVTSVGTDSDQEY
-286 IAVGTNEGYVYIL
+286 IAVRTQEGYLYIL
-299 DGSDKQIYEKNTD
+299 DGSDKQIYVENTD
-312 ATIGAFAQD
+312 ATINAFAQD

-329 ANESVQILHVAN
+329 ASESVQTVHVAN
-341 LAHVELYGRL
+341 LANMESYVTL
-351 AKVFLY
+351 ANIFLY
-357 AGVIAVLLGIFLLLL
+357 TGVIVTVLGIFLLLMA
-372 SISSTRVKICKL
+372 IPGTRKKICKL
-384 GKSMWKHKIA
+384 GKSIWKHKIA

-418 RDFTNW
+418 RAFTNW

-452 IGMKNLIL
+452 IGMKNLVL
-460 LIVTGILKVLTMPLL
+460 LIVTGVLKVLTMPLI

-490 LYRFL
+490 IYRFL
-495 FVLPVVVPGVV
+495 FVLPVVVPVVV

-531 SGLQQVWLGNSK
+531 TGLQQVWLGNAK

-594 QFPMIRPQLS
+594 QLPMIKPQLS

-609 TLIGVMQDFN
+609 TLISVMQDFN